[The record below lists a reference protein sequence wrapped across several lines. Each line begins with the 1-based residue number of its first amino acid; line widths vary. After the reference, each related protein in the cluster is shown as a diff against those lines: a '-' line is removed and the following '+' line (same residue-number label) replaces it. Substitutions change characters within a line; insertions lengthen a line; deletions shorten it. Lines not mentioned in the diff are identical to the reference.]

1 MEKKSYYAQKEEQIL
16 DFWDK
21 HKIFEKSVAQRKSS
35 KTYSFYDGPPFA
47 TGLPHYGHILGSTI
61 KDVVPRYWTMK
72 GYRVRRRWGWDCH
85 GLPIENIIEKKF
97 NINSKKEIEAMGID
111 TFNAAAKETVL
122 MYAEEWKKTIRRI
135 ARFVDFDNSYK
146 TMDNSYIETVWW
158 IFGELAKKGL
168 LYEDTRISLY
178 CPRCSTPL
186 SNFEIAM
193 DNSYRDVTEK
203 AVAVKLALTDEKNTF
218 LIAWTTTPWTLIGNV
233 AAAVHPKLQ
242 YIKVRIDSESY
253 ILAKSRIDYLQG
265 MSYKIEKEFLGKD
278 LIGKKYNKLYETES
292 ENEKQ
297 GWYVIAGEFVSA
309 DEGTGIVHMALYGED
324 DYKMAKKYNL
334 PLVRHIGEDGRLIA
348 GPKEW
353 LGTWYKQIDP
363 KVIEDLRFRNLLF
376 KAEDHLHSY
385 PFCYRCETPLYY
397 ALQPAWFLK
406 VEKIRKKMLEANKK
420 INWKPEHLKQGRFG
434 NGLKTA
440 PDWNLSRSRYWGS
453 PMPVWK
459 CEECGEQEI
468 TGSLKELNTRAY
480 YKNNI
485 FLLRHGQSD
494 HNVIGGVGPLDEP
507 KGKESKLTQKGIA
520 QVKKS
525 AKLLKKCKIDVI
537 LSSDIYRTRQTAE
550 IVAQELGKPLKFYS
564 ELREIKNGAYQNIT
578 EKEFHAL
585 FKNELE
591 RFERKLDENSENL
604 NDLKKRMFGF
614 LRKVNREYVNKNILI
629 VGHGDP
635 LWILEAAS
643 KELSNEKILKSHYPK
658 TAEITKIKL
667 NNYPYNDA
675 GEIDIH
681 RPYIDDVFLKC
692 QCGGRMKRIKDVFDC
707 WFESGSMPYAQ
718 SHFPFENS
726 KEFFKGFPTDFV
738 AEYIAQTR
746 GWFYTIHVIATALF
760 GKPAFKNVITTG
772 TILAE
777 SGEKMSKSKKNYPDP
792 WIIFDKYGVD
802 ALRYY
807 LMTSPIMQTAEN
819 VNFSEQSIK
828 EVYNKV
834 LSTLENVGKFFELY
848 KSEKVAAT
856 PNPKQL
862 TLLDQW
868 ILSRTETLISEM
880 DKSMQEYE
888 VVKAIRPVTLF
899 VDELSNWYIRR
910 SRRRFQKPVSL
921 KEKEL
926 VTSVLAVV
934 LLKLSKAMAIVTP
947 FIAEELYQKVKFV
960 EKKQAKISVHL
971 ADFPLADKKRI
982 NKRLEEKMAKIRSVV
997 ALGLKIRVK
1006 AGIKVRQPLAE
1017 LKVKNIKL
1025 EKEFVELLREEL
1037 NVRKISN
1044 FKDKKELNDR
1054 WLKDEEDGLG
1064 VVLNTEITPELQ
1076 KQGLAREVIR
1086 QIQEMRKDAKY
1097 KMRDKIIVRW
1107 SSESPEIETVF
1118 DEFGELI
1125 KKETVTEDITE
1136 IVEDKGRKFDL
1147 QKQVKVNGKEMWIG
1161 VAKSHNS

>member
-72 GYRVRRRWGWDCH
+72 GYRVHRRWGWDCH

-122 MYAEEWKKTIRRI
+122 MYAEEWRKTIRRI

-278 LIGKKYNKLYETES
+278 LIGKKYDKLYEVES
-292 ENEKQ
+292 EKEKQ
-297 GWYVIAGEFVSA
+297 GWYVIAGDFVSA
-309 DEGTGIVHMALYGED
+309 DEGTGIVHLALYGED

-334 PLVRHIGEDGRLIA
+334 PLVQHIGEDGRLIV

-353 LGTWYKQIDP
+353 LGTWYKQLDP
-363 KVIEDLRFRNLLF
+363 KVIEDLQSRNLLF

-397 ALQPAWFLK
+397 ALQPAWFVK

-525 AKLLKKCKIDVI
+525 AKLLKKHKIDVI
-537 LSSDIYRTRQTAE
+537 LSSDVYRTRQTAE
-550 IVAQELGKPLKFYS
+550 LVAQELGKPVKFYP

-591 RFERKLDENSENL
+591 RFERRLDENSENL

-726 KEFFKGFPTDFV
+726 KEFFKGFPADFV

-834 LSTLENVGKFFELY
+834 LSTLENAGKFFELY

-910 SRRRFQKPVSL
+910 SRRRFQKPVGL
-921 KEKEL
+921 KEQEL

-1017 LKVKNIKL
+1017 LKVKDLKL

-1037 NVRKISN
+1037 NVQKISN

-1054 WLKDEEDGLG
+1054 WLKDEEGGLEIA
-1064 VVLNTEITPELQ
+1064 LNTEITPELQ

-1086 QIQEMRKDAKY
+1086 QIQDMRKDAKY
-1097 KMRDKIIVRW
+1097 KMRDKIILRW

-1136 IVEDKGRKFDL
+1136 IIEDKGRKFDL

-1161 VAKSHNS
+1161 IAKL